1 MKSGAND
8 EGENIARKLD
18 FNLATF
24 GERNKGNN
32 PLKYLHNRNCENK
45 WRSTE

>member
-18 FNLATF
+18 FNLSTF
-24 GERNKGNN
+24 GERNKG
-32 PLKYLHNRNCENK
+32 KE
-45 WRSTE
+45 